1 MRLVVVETIG
11 TKRGHEVHDEVV
23 DGAVTRVDER
33 LGVLQR
39 VVDALDDIAF
49 AQHYLVPQRH
59 EPVLHVGLYASDEVY
74 AVGEEVVE
82 EPLRDVSTVGEQP
95 AV

>member
-1 MRLVVVETIG
+1 M
-11 TKRGHEVHDEVV
+11 
-23 DGAVTRVDER
+23 DER

-39 VVDALDDIAF
+39 VVDTLDEIAF

-59 EPVLHVGLYASDEVY
+59 EPVLYVGLYAGDEVY

-82 EPLRDVSTVGEQP
+82 PKSVIRPTFISFSFIKVCLCHGISRP
-95 AV
+95 

>member
-23 DGAVTRVDER
+23 DGAVTRVDKR

-39 VVDALDDIAF
+39 VVDAFNDIAF
-49 AQHYLVPQRH
+49 AQHYLVPQWH
-59 EPVLHVGLYASDEVY
+59 ELVLHV
-74 AVGEEVVE
+74 
-82 EPLRDVSTVGEQP
+82 
-95 AV
+95 

>member
-1 MRLVVVETIG
+1 M
-11 TKRGHEVHDEVV
+11 
-23 DGAVTRVDER
+23 DER

-59 EPVLHVGLYASDEVY
+59 ELVLHVGLYACDEVPFS
-74 AVGEEVVE
+74 VMGH
-82 EPLRDVSTVGEQP
+82 PK
-95 AV
+95 